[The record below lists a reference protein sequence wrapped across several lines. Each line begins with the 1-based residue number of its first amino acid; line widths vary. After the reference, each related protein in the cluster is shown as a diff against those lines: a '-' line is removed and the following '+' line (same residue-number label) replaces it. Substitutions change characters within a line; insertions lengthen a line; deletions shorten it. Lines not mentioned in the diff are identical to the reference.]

1 MAISVSDIKELMK
14 STGVGMMDCKK
25 ALVEADGDKEKALVV
40 LREKGLA
47 TQAKKAG
54 RVAAEGIAKAF
65 SDPAKKI
72 AAVVEVNSET
82 DFCAKNPEF
91 VAFAETVLQ
100 TVVEKNPAD
109 VDALLETVAVGSDK
123 IVKEVLQDVFMKIR
137 ENISIRRFVR
147 VEGTAAA
154 YTHGNGSVGVLVN
167 YETDIADTDAVNAV
181 AKDLAMQVCALSP
194 AYLTSDEVPEAVIEQ
209 EKAIAKTQIEEEENA
224 KPDTAKK
231 KSAEII
237 ENIVNGKVNSFY
249 SENCL
254 LRQKFVKDSKITV
267 EEYVENSAKAL
278 GGVIQIKSFVRIGRG
293 EGIEKKADNFAD
305 EVAKM
310 TGNA

>member
-54 RVAAEGIAKAF
+54 RVAAEGIARAF
-65 SDPAKKI
+65 SAPAKKI

-91 VAFAETVLQ
+91 GAFVDVVLQ
-100 TVVEKNPAD
+100 TVLEKNPTD
-109 VDALLETVAVGSDK
+109 VPALLETVAVGSDK
-123 IVKEVLQDVFMKIR
+123 PVKEVLQDVFMKIR
-137 ENISIRRFVR
+137 ENISIRRFIR
-147 VEGTAAA
+147 TEGTSAA

-194 AYLTSDEVPEAVIEQ
+194 AYLTSSEVPEDVIEQ
-209 EKAIAKTQIEEEENA
+209 EKSIAKTQLEEDEKMKN
-224 KPDTAKK
+224 KPA
-231 KSAEII
+231 SVI
-237 ENIVNGKVNSFY
+237 ENIINGKIKKFY

-254 LRQKFVKDSKITV
+254 LEQTFVKDNEVTAGK
-267 EEYVENSAKAL
+267 YVENSAKAL
-278 GGVIQIKSFVRIGRG
+278 GGTITIKSFVRIGLG
-293 EGIEKKADNFAD
+293 EGIEKKSDNFAD

-310 TGNA
+310 TGGN